1 MMVRYSDDAILKG
14 LYHKKSRYIE
24 YFYKEYF
31 PVIRSL
37 VEKNS
42 GTKSDVEDVFQDA
55 LLVLYKKCQN
65 HDFKLTCSLKTYFY
79 SISRN
84 IWFQRLDRRWR
95 LCYQSDPEVNEKFV
109 SYGGETVDA
118 NESDLARQRLFQEH
132 FFRLPADCQR
142 ILRLFFS
149 KTPMSEI
156 AESIHSSSVKYVKTR
171 KYLCKNMLRKR
182 ILNDP
187 ACRPYIY
194 QQGRQD
200 NVSTGASIHV
210 GGAKQP
216 GLVKEITLK

>member
-1 MMVRYSDDAILKG
+1 
-14 LYHKKSRYIE
+14 
-24 YFYKEYF
+24 
-31 PVIRSL
+31 
-37 VEKNS
+37 
-42 GTKSDVEDVFQDA
+42 
-55 LLVLYKKCQN
+55 
-65 HDFKLTCSLKTYFY
+65 
-79 SISRN
+79 
-84 IWFQRLDRRWR
+84 
-95 LCYQSDPEVNEKFV
+95 
-109 SYGGETVDA
+109 
-118 NESDLARQRLFQEH
+118 
-132 FFRLPADCQR
+132 
-142 ILRLFFS
+142 
-149 KTPMSEI
+149 MSEI